1 MICCN
6 TRNNHYPFCLPLTG
20 KDNGHLH
27 FGSMLPSDGRKI
39 SDQDLSKLTEVSDL
53 NGKRIILSNNEG
65 RRDSEVSRRATEG
78 RNLPPITLILHG
90 RISDLERYGKTQN
103 KLEIFRIFTD
113 LLSVTIIGCDIHHTS
128 IKTLVHNNKGKL
140 DHSKT
145 IYIRKRIYFE

>member
-20 KDNGHLH
+20 KDNGLLH
-27 FGSMLPSDGRKI
+27 FDSMLPSVGSNI
-39 SDQDLSKLTEVSDL
+39 IDQYLTKSTDVPDL
-53 NGKRIILSNNEG
+53 NGKRMNLPNNEG

-78 RNLPPITLILHG
+78 RNLPPITMILHG

-145 IYIRKRIYFE
+145 IYII

>member
-20 KDNGHLH
+20 KGNGHLH
-27 FGSMLPSDGRKI
+27 VDSMLPSDGRKM
-39 SDQDLSKLTEVSDL
+39 SAQDLTKSTAVSDL
-53 NGKRIILSNNEG
+53 NGTRITLSNNEA
-65 RRDSEVSRRATEG
+65 RRASEVSRGATEG
-78 RNLPPITLILHG
+78 RNLPPITMILHG

-140 DHSKT
+140 DHSKA
-145 IYIRKRIYFE
+145 IYI

>member
-20 KDNGHLH
+20 KDNGQLH
-27 FGSMLPSDGRKI
+27 FDSMVPSDGRKI
-39 SDQDLSKLTEVSDL
+39 SDQDLPKSTAVSYVND
-53 NGKRIILSNNEG
+53 KVITLSNNEA
-65 RRDSEVSRRATEG
+65 RRASEVSRRATEG
-78 RNLPPITLILHG
+78 TNLPPITIILHG

-140 DHSKT
+140 DHGKT
-145 IYIRKRIYFE
+145 IYTYI

>member
-20 KDNGHLH
+20 KENGRLH
-27 FGSMLPSDGRKI
+27 IDSMLPSDGRKI
-39 SDQDLSKLTEVSDL
+39 SDQDLTKSKAVSDL
-53 NGKRIILSNNEG
+53 NGKRISLSNDEA
-65 RRDSEVSRRATEG
+65 RRASDVSRKETEG
-78 RNLPPITLILHG
+78 RNVPPITIILHG

-140 DHSKT
+140 DHNKA
-145 IYIRKRIYFE
+145 IFMHI